1 MGFQVANLTQPS
13 SLQDLLADSDVP
25 AQLGGYIV
33 RKYVDRLSQTRVGE
47 LNKLIL
53 KLEH

>member
-1 MGFQVANLTQPS
+1 VSINVLDA
-13 SLQDLLADSDVP
+13 P

-33 RKYVDRLSQTRVGE
+33 RKYVDRLSQSRAGDI
-47 LNKLIL
+47 NKLIL